1 MSTEHGTDNREE
13 AEEKGSVGV
22 IVFLLISA
30 AILLSGIGLMDVSL
44 LKAPDFIQMIYD
56 KVTLPSSL
64 HFVTYFKGLFAFVMT
79 IISCVPAL
87 IFLGGTAAVMSKAAL
102 RE

>member
-1 MSTEHGTDNREE
+1 MRGMKKMCIRDRMN
-13 AEEKGSVGV
+13 
-22 IVFLLISA
+22 I
-30 AILLSGIGLMDVSL
+30 SL

-64 HFVTYFKGLFAFVMT
+64 LFVTHFKGLFAFVMT

-87 IFLGGTAAVMSKAAL
+87 IFLGGTAAVMSKAASK
-102 RE
+102 E